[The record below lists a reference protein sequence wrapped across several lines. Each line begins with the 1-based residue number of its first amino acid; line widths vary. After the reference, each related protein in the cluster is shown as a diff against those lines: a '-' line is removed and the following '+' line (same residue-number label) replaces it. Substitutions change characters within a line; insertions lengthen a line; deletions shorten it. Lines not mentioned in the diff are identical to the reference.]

1 MKKEFL
7 KINGIPAVL
16 WGEKSENLIIAVHG
30 NSSYKE
36 DTPITILAE
45 TAVGKNYQILSFDLP
60 EHGERKNEKTL
71 CKVQECVKEL
81 LQIIEYSKIIGKIS
95 LFWKQSGGIF
105 FSTCF

>member
-7 KINGIPAVL
+7 KINGIPAIL

-45 TAVGKNYQILSFDLP
+45 IAVGKIIRYLVLICRNT
-60 EHGERKNEKTL
+60 EREKMKKL
-71 CKVQECVKEL
+71 CAKFRNV
-81 LQIIEYSKIIGKIS
+81 
-95 LFWKQSGGIF
+95 
-105 FSTCF
+105 